1 MTLYHFGNCLAL
13 VYVPYYLAY
22 KYSGLSEYGAFWK
35 CIQAGGIYI
44 FTQLVKMLA
53 LATFFPTGDSVEGES
68 FDVFGEFLK
77 SSIDLADLVGILL
90 VLNSIP
96 GKGHAKVLTA
106 GIGWAGAE
114 VLLTR
119 FLLLWVGA
127 RGAEFDWK
135 YIQKSLESNI
145 NLVQHITTAALV
157 WLWSRHDLQRS
168 LFPIVVGMLILT
180 VYKSL
185 VLDFLTSILLTG
197 PWWMLVIKA
206 ITTLFMGATTLQI
219 YAGLAHSIGIF

>member
-1 MTLYHFGNCLAL
+1 
-13 VYVPYYLAY
+13 
-22 KYSGLSEYGAFWK
+22 
-35 CIQAGGIYI
+35 
-44 FTQLVKMLA
+44 MLT
-53 LATFFPTGDSVEGES
+53 LATFFPTADSVGQEG
-68 FDVFGEFLK
+68 FDFFGVSITPCYPSNSSIFIDISNFYPQEFLK
-77 SSIDLADLVGILL
+77 STIDLADLVGILL
-90 VLNSIP
+90 VLNGIP

-145 NLVQHITTAALV
+145 SLVQHITTATLV
-157 WLWSRHDLQRS
+157 WLWSRHDLRRG
-168 LFPIVVGMLILT
+168 LVPIVVSMLLLT
-180 VYKSL
+180 VYRSMIL
-185 VLDFLTSILLTG
+185 EFLTSLLLAG
-197 PWWMLVIKA
+197 PWSSLFIKA
-206 ITTLFMGATTLQI
+206 TTTLFMGATTLHM

>member
-13 VYVPYYLAY
+13 VYVPYHLTY

-53 LATFFPTGDSVEGES
+53 LATFFPTADNVGQEG

-77 SSIDLADLVGILL
+77 SSIDFADLVGILL
-90 VLNSIP
+90 VLKGIP

-135 YIQKSLESNI
+135 YIQKSLESNVS
-145 NLVQHITTAALV
+145 LVQHVTTATLM
-157 WLWSRHDLQRS
+157 WLWSRHDLRQG
-168 LFPIVVGMLILT
+168 LVPVVASMLLLT
-180 VYKSL
+180 VYRSL
-185 VLDFLTSILLTG
+185 ILDFLVALFLAG
-197 PWWMLVIKA
+197 PWFALVIKA
-206 ITTLFMGATTLQI
+206 AITLLMGATTLHI

>member
-13 VYVPYYLAY
+13 VYVPYYLTY

-53 LATFFPTGDSVEGES
+53 LATFFPMADSIKEDG
-68 FDVFGEFLK
+68 FDLFGEFLK
-77 SSIDLADLVGILL
+77 ASIDLADLIGILI
-90 VLNSIP
+90 VLNGIP

-145 NLVQHITTAALV
+145 NLVQHIATATLV
-157 WLWSRHDLQRS
+157 WLWSRHDLKRG
-168 LFPIVVGMLILT
+168 LVPIVVCLLLLT
-180 VYKSL
+180 VYRPL
-185 VLDFLTSILLTG
+185 VFDFVSSILIAG
-197 PWWMLVIKA
+197 PWSMLLIKA
-206 ITTLFMGATTLQI
+206 LSTFFIGVTALHI
-219 YAGLAHSIGIF
+219 YAGLAQSIGIF

>member
-13 VYVPYYLAY
+13 VYVPYYLTY

-53 LATFFPTGDSVEGES
+53 LATFFPTADNVGED
-68 FDVFGEFLK
+68 FDVIGEFLK
-77 SSIDLADLVGILL
+77 TSIDLADLVGILL

-157 WLWSRHDLQRS
+157 WLWSRHDLRRG
-168 LFPIVVGMLILT
+168 LVPVVVGMLVLT
-180 VYKSL
+180 VYRPL
-185 VLDFLTSILLTG
+185 ILDFFTMLFLTCPCATLI
-197 PWWMLVIKA
+197 VKA
-206 ITTLFMGATTLQI
+206 TTTFIMGATTLHI

>member
-13 VYVPYYLAY
+13 VYVPYYLTY

-35 CIQAGGIYI
+35 CIQAGCIYI

-53 LATFFPTGDSVEGES
+53 LATFFPMADNIGDEG
-68 FDVFGEFLK
+68 FDLVGEFLK

-90 VLNSIP
+90 VLNGIP

-106 GIGWAGAE
+106 GVGWAGAE

-145 NLVQHITTAALV
+145 NLVQHVTTATLV
-157 WLWSRHDLQRS
+157 WLWSRHDLKRS
-168 LFPIVVGMLILT
+168 FVPVVVGMLILT
-180 VYKSL
+180 IYRPL
-185 VLDFLTSILLTG
+185 ILDFLIVFFLTG
-197 PWWMLVIKA
+197 PWSTLIVKA
-206 ITTLFMGATTLQI
+206 VTTFVMGVATLYM
-219 YAGLAHSIGIF
+219 YAGLARSIGIF

>member
-1 MTLYHFGNCLAL
+1 MTLYHFGNCVAL
-13 VYVPYYLAY
+13 VYVPYYLTY

-53 LATFFPTGDSVEGES
+53 LATFFPTADNVGHES
-68 FDVFGEFLK
+68 FDFFGEFLK
-77 SSIDLADLVGILL
+77 YSIDLADLVGILV
-90 VLNSIP
+90 VLNGIP

-106 GIGWAGAE
+106 GIGWAGAD

-145 NLVQHITTAALV
+145 SLVQHITTATLV
-157 WLWSRHDLQRS
+157 WLWSRHDLKKG
-168 LFPIVVGMLILT
+168 LVPLVVAMLLLT
-180 VYKSL
+180 VYRPLILDLLVSL
-185 VLDFLTSILLTG
+185 LLAG
-197 PWWMLVIKA
+197 PWSSLLIKA
-206 ITTLFMGATTLQI
+206 TTTLFMGAITLHM

>member
-13 VYVPYYLAY
+13 VYVPYYLTY

-53 LATFFPTGDSVEGES
+53 LATFFPTTDNVGDGD
-68 FDVFGEFLK
+68 FDIIGEFLK

-106 GIGWAGAE
+106 GVGWAAAE

-145 NLVQHITTAALV
+145 NLVQHITTATLV
-157 WLWSRHDLQRS
+157 WLWSRHDLKRS
-168 LFPIVVGMLILT
+168 LVPVVVSMLILT
-180 VYKSL
+180 VYRSL
-185 VLDFLTSILLTG
+185 ILDFLVVFFLTG
-197 PWWMLVIKA
+197 PWSTLIVKA
-206 ITTLFMGATTLQI
+206 ITTFIMGITTLYM

>member
-13 VYVPYYLAY
+13 VYVPYYLTY

-53 LATFFPTGDSVEGES
+53 LATFFPTADNIGGEG
-68 FDVFGEFLK
+68 FDLIGEFLK

-90 VLNSIP
+90 VLNNIP

-106 GIGWAGAE
+106 GVGWAGAE

-145 NLVQHITTAALV
+145 NLVQHITTATLV
-157 WLWSRHDLQRS
+157 WLWSRHDLKRS
-168 LFPIVVGMLILT
+168 FVPIVVSMLILT
-180 VYKSL
+180 VYRPL
-185 VLDFLTSILLTG
+185 ILDFLIVFFLTG
-197 PWWMLVIKA
+197 PWSTLIVKA
-206 ITTLFMGATTLQI
+206 TTTFIMGITTLYM

>member
-13 VYVPYYLAY
+13 VYVPYYLTY

-53 LATFFPTGDSVEGES
+53 LATFFPTADSVGEED
-68 FDVFGEFLK
+68 FDIVGEFLK
-77 SSIDLADLVGILL
+77 TSIDLADLVGILL
-90 VLNSIP
+90 VLNGIP

-157 WLWSRHDLQRS
+157 WLWSRHDLKRG
-168 LFPIVVGMLILT
+168 LVPVVIGMLVLT
-180 VYKSL
+180 VYRPL
-185 VLDFLTSILLTG
+185 ILDFFTMLFLTG
-197 PWWMLVIKA
+197 PCATLIVKA
-206 ITTLFMGATTLQI
+206 ITTFIMGATTLHI

>member
-13 VYVPYYLAY
+13 VYVPYYMTY

-53 LATFFPTGDSVEGES
+53 LATFFPTADSVGEEG
-68 FDVFGEFLK
+68 FDLFGEFLK

-90 VLNSIP
+90 VLNGIP

-135 YIQKSLESNI
+135 YIQRSLESNI
-145 NLVQHITTAALV
+145 NLVQHITTATLV
-157 WLWSRHDLQRS
+157 WLWSRHDLKRS
-168 LFPIVVGMLILT
+168 LVPIVICMLLLT
-180 VYKSL
+180 VYRPL
-185 VLDFLTSILLTG
+185 VLDCLTSLLLAGSWST
-197 PWWMLVIKA
+197 LVIKA
-206 ITTLFMGATTLQI
+206 LTTLIMGVITLHI
-219 YAGLAHSIGIF
+219 YAGLAYAIGIF

>member
-13 VYVPYYLAY
+13 VYVPYYLTY
-22 KYSGLSEYGAFWK
+22 KCSGLSEYGAFWK

-53 LATFFPTGDSVEGES
+53 LATFFPTADNVGQEG
-68 FDVFGEFLK
+68 FDIFGEFLK
-77 SSIDLADLVGILL
+77 SSIDFADLVGILL
-90 VLNSIP
+90 VLNGIP
-96 GKGHAKVLTA
+96 GKGHAKVLMA

-119 FLLLWVGA
+119 FLLLWIGA

-145 NLVQHITTAALV
+145 NLVQHINTATLV
-157 WLWSRHDLQRS
+157 WLWSRHDLYRG
-168 LFPIVVGMLILT
+168 LVPIVIGMLLLT
-180 VYKSL
+180 VYRLFIIEIFISFFL
-185 VLDFLTSILLTG
+185 VS
-197 PWWMLVIKA
+197 PW
-206 ITTLFMGATTLQI
+206 TTLLVKAFATLIMGATTLHI
-219 YAGLAHSIGIF
+219 YADLAHSIGIF